1 MEKEGTSMIPL
12 LGDIVVAVKNLE
24 GKEISKIQAKKLAEG
39 GEQIILTNIP
49 RDKAETFQKE
59 MKAKQAEVEIVEI
72 K

>member
-39 GEQIILTNIP
+39 GEQIILTNIL